1 MAHAE
6 PPAARFPRGRR
17 RAEEHVRAA
26 CTGAVLRLLEPL
38 ERAPDGVALLVH
50 RVRGRR
56 RVFGFRLVMH
66 WDEPRREV
74 VVGTSHRA
82 ALILLVVVVALV
94 RALDA
99 DAEGA
104 VPPAA
109 ACPQLASRGDEEG
122 VVAPRGERRD
132 RLVDVVEVLD
142 EAGPRDAAVP
152 PRGGGEGD
160 VAEPELA
167 VAARA
172 PRPHAPAVRQAHRV
186 AATRDGSRHVH
197 APQRLQ
203 ALKRTGVVE
212 VSVPE
217 LAVAAPPARP
227 QPATLAHDHGVVRA
241 RRDLR
246 HLDARHRVHLPRD
259 VNLDRGPPAV
269 AQLAARSEP
278 PRHEHA
284 VGIDRR
290 AVRRAAGHALD
301 RGGILDARLRAEGDR
316 RGSRGVVVA
325 ALPELAVEAAA
336 ERVHRAPARLRQAS
350 LLPRRSSR
358 RGGDDLHLL
367 RSIHVLLLLLLL
379 GSSIGGGVEL
389 ARRLRRRC
397 GRCDSDS
404 ELVSF
409 FGNRS
414 GNRLG
419 RRPGVLILGQRHDDV
434 AAVHAARRRAVAPL
448 VLRRVHRERR
458 HVRDVASVAE
468 RPSVGPFRRHAL
480 GGGQTRDSLRD
491 AQHGCVKRAE

>member
-1 MAHAE
+1 
-6 PPAARFPRGRR
+6 
-17 RAEEHVRAA
+17 
-26 CTGAVLRLLEPL
+26 
-38 ERAPDGVALLVH
+38 
-50 RVRGRR
+50 
-56 RVFGFRLVMH
+56 MH

-142 EAGPRDAAVP
+142 EARPRDAAVP

-160 VAEPELA
+160 VAEPELP

-186 AATRDGSRHVH
+186 ASTRDGSRHVH
-197 APQRLQ
+197 APQRFQ

-212 VSVPE
+212 VPVPE

-227 QPATLAHDHGVVRA
+227 QPATFAHYHGVVRA

-246 HLDARHRVHLPRD
+246 HLDARHRVHLPRY
-259 VNLDRGPPAV
+259 VNLDRSPPAV

-301 RGGILDARLRAEGDR
+301 RGGVLDARLCAEGDR
-316 RGSRGVVVA
+316 RGCRGVVVA

-358 RGGDDLHLL
+358 RGGDDLHLGRL
-367 RSIHVLLLLLLL
+367 HVLLLLV
-379 GSSIGGGVEL
+379 GDIGGGVEL

-397 GRCDSDS
+397 RRRDSDS

-409 FGNRS
+409 FGNRG

-419 RRPGVLILGQRHDDV
+419 RRP
-434 AAVHAARRRAVAPL
+434 
-448 VLRRVHRERR
+448 
-458 HVRDVASVAE
+458 
-468 RPSVGPFRRHAL
+468 
-480 GGGQTRDSLRD
+480 
-491 AQHGCVKRAE
+491 